1 MSQSKIENPKSK
13 ITYVWDNSNIV
24 ESYPGICSP
33 LTFSFARYVYREVY
47 RQSAVLFGV
56 PNRTIERMY
65 RKLETL
71 LGYFDG
77 RFYYNLETWCTLISN
92 LPGFSEN
99 PKLLQE
105 MMGVRPEDR
114 IAVVKVKVST
124 FAKLRV
130 LAKFL
135 YYHFTLPNKTDRWVA
150 RFDADFRE
158 RMAKLDGITDA
169 HEAMHFFFDVEDRFL
184 RDWQIP
190 ILNDFAVMIY
200 SGILRRLSR
209 KYLHQELDPKQISD
223 LGESGNTRMVAA
235 LRRIAD
241 EVKADQKLLEDFN
254 RLDTAQLWDRLQ
266 THAAVG
272 PLLRDFLAEFGLRNG
287 HDLKLET
294 PNLREDPAFL
304 LELVKQY
311 IMSSSGANIS
321 SAEPQQST
329 AQLLFLKRLVL
340 DFFAKHTRHSMRRRE
355 EMRLKRSQ
363 TFGAVRQVFLIIG
376 SEFARQGL
384 IENPKDLFYLEM
396 DEIFQVLQGTST
408 LKNVRVLVRERRAE
422 LEAAEQLQLL
432 PHFSTQGIPSLD
444 GSRVA
449 HDEGTPLLRELT
461 GSANY
466 PAVVTGEV
474 VVMEQPDFSQDVK
487 GKILVCRQTDPS
499 WVPFLGLV
507 KGIIVERG
515 GILSHAAIVSR
526 ELKVPSVIGVANATR
541 VLKSGQQVRLDS
553 AAGKVV
559 VL

>member
-1 MSQSKIENPKSK
+1 
-13 ITYVWDNSNIV
+13 
-24 ESYPGICSP
+24 
-33 LTFSFARYVYREVY
+33 
-47 RQSAVLFGV
+47 
-56 PNRTIERMY
+56 MY
-65 RKLETL
+65 RKLETF

-77 RFYYNLETWCTLISN
+77 RFYYNLETWCTLISH

-114 IAVVKVKVST
+114 ISVVKVKIST

-135 YYHFTLPNKTDRWVA
+135 YYHFALPNKTDRWVA
-150 RFDADFRE
+150 DFDADFRQ

-169 HEAMHFFFDVEDRFL
+169 HKAMQFFFEVEDRFL

-200 SGILRRLSR
+200 SGSLRRLNR
-209 KYLHQELDPKQISD
+209 KYLQQELDPKQISN
-223 LGESGNTRMVAA
+223 LGESGNTRMVTA

-241 EVKADQKLLEDFN
+241 EVKADRQLLEDFST
-254 RLDTAQLWDRLQ
+254 LDNVQLWDCLEAHP
-266 THAAVG
+266 TVG
-272 PLLRDFLAEFGLRNG
+272 PLLRDFLSEFGLRNG

-304 LELVKQY
+304 LELVRQY
-311 IMSSSGANIS
+311 IMSSPSGEDSLRAAPPEEGI
-321 SAEPQQST
+321 E
-329 AQLLFLKRLVL
+329 QLPLFKRLVL
-340 DFFAKHTRHSMRRRE
+340 NFFIKHTRRSMRRRE

-384 IENPKDLFYLEM
+384 IDDPKDIFYLEM
-396 DEIFQVLQGTST
+396 DEVFQVLQGTST
-408 LKNVRVLVRERRAE
+408 LKNLGVLVSERRNE
-422 LEAAEQLQLL
+422 LDAAEQYQLM
-432 PHFSTQGIPSLD
+432 PHFATQGVPFLD
-444 GSRVA
+444 RSRVA
-449 HDEGTPLLRELT
+449 HDEGTPLQRELT

-487 GKILVCRQTDPS
+487 DKILVCKQTDPS